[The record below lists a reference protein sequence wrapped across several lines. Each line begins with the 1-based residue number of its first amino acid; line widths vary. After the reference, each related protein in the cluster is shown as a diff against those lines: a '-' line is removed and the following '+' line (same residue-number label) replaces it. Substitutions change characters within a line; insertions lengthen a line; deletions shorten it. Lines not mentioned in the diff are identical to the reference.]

1 MKNILKI
8 VLLGVVGF
16 SLLVYLTV
24 PKEKTQNIQKVD
36 MNLSNLPKFYEII
49 GKDIKKDELFEK
61 GSYIVVLNH
70 DSLAVFKELYKKSDK
85 KIVLIANIS
94 NTPWLIKNIAVDKE
108 LENLYSQSTIAL
120 INDSN
125 GSFRRFFQVSDDA
138 QNKYIVYK
146 VLENTK
152 IEKIYEGSVKKG
164 ALQDGISQD
173 EQTKNIEEFL
183 LNLK

>member
-1 MKNILKI
+1 M
-8 VLLGVVGF
+8 
-16 SLLVYLTV
+16 
-24 PKEKTQNIQKVD
+24 
-36 MNLSNLPKFYEII
+36 
-49 GKDIKKDELFEK
+49 
-61 GSYIVVLNH
+61 
-70 DSLAVFKELYKKSDK
+70 
-85 KIVLIANIS
+85 IANIS